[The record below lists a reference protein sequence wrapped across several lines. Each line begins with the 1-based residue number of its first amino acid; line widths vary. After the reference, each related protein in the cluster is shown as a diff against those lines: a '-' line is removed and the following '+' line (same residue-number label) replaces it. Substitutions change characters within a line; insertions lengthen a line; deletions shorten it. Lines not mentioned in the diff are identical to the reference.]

1 MNKKVSLLL
10 VALLILSVF
19 VNPLISTAE
28 MRVDK
33 DLGFIEEIGEIQFVN
48 ESFFT
53 IDEGM
58 ALSSNEMSVISE
70 ENWELT
76 QEEIEWVSLE
86 GVKQDDT
93 MFSEELYGNMV
104 SEDVP
109 VPLADTADLLV
120 TNFVAYTGLMSHFL
134 FKEPFY
140 LHLMCIILG
149 VQMQLMC
156 LLLST
161 LMVSIKE
168 HIRLLESDLVMRHG
182 FQ

>member
-93 MFSEELYGNMV
+93 MFSEELYGNYGIGRCA
-104 SEDVP
+104 SAAGGYSRFAGDK
-109 VPLADTADLLV
+109 
-120 TNFVAYTGLMSHFL
+120 FCGL
-134 FKEPFY
+134 Y
-140 LHLMCIILG
+140 RI
-149 VQMQLMC
+149 
-156 LLLST
+156 
-161 LMVSIKE
+161 
-168 HIRLLESDLVMRHG
+168 
-182 FQ
+182 

>member
-76 QEEIEWVSLE
+76 
-86 GVKQDDT
+86 
-93 MFSEELYGNMV
+93 
-104 SEDVP
+104 
-109 VPLADTADLLV
+109 
-120 TNFVAYTGLMSHFL
+120 
-134 FKEPFY
+134 
-140 LHLMCIILG
+140 
-149 VQMQLMC
+149 
-156 LLLST
+156 
-161 LMVSIKE
+161 
-168 HIRLLESDLVMRHG
+168 
-182 FQ
+182 